1 MIMGDELKLDKILDF
16 YDVPQ
21 LFIAKD
27 KFGAQ
32 YICLLYD
39 DSTVCKY
46 TAVKISGERMRAF
59 LEGKTELRDIYLH
72 PENKDE
78 YYEVVYSDNRFMA
91 MPLADSAL
99 REDRLPDKG
108 YTMDGGTQETMTVN
122 LPIKDHGLFT
132 ELVNKFGWACL

>member
-1 MIMGDELKLDKILDF
+1 MTMRDELKIDKILDF

-39 DSTVCKY
+39 DTTACKY
-46 TAVKISGERMRAF
+46 TAVKISGERLRSF
-59 LEGKTELRDIYLH
+59 LEGKTELRDIYVR
-72 PENKDE
+72 PENKNE
-78 YYEVVYSDNRFMA
+78 YYEVVFNDNRFIA
-91 MPLADSAL
+91 TPLADSCL
-99 REDRLPDKG
+99 SEDRLPDAG
-108 YTMDGGTQETMTVN
+108 YTMDSETQETMTVN